1 MSWQQNQ
8 AGLPIIKLAV
18 DYTFFYFIVI
28 TEITVFVQHSSV
40 MCTIALTVDERVKFA
55 ITEDLGCI
63 FIVHLFL
70 LIQINTRVY
79 LCLRIEIRIEE
90 CDRKKETNKVLRQ

>member
-28 TEITVFVQHSSV
+28 TEITVLVQHSSV

-63 FIVHLFL
+63 FIVYLFL